1 MPESNQEAQ
10 GEMVS
15 KVGLVV
21 GLALILSACGG
32 PEPGSD
38 GDSPG
43 GGASP
48 DVVVYAASSLTEAFE
63 AIGAIYEKEHRGSA
77 VLFSFE
83 SSSTLASQI
92 VEGAPADVF
101 ASADAIQMGVVR
113 KEGLAQDPVPFVTNR
128 LVVITPR
135 GNPRGLES
143 PGDVTREGV
152 KLVLGAPEVPVGAY
166 AREMFGRMGLLE
178 EAEAN
183 VVSNEEDVKAVVA
196 KVRLGEADAGV
207 VYRTDVTSE
216 VEDDLHVIDVPKG
229 DSPLAAYPITVLSGA
244 PNPGGARD
252 FVELVTSEAGT
263 RVLQRYGFGLP

>member
-1 MPESNQEAQ
+1 
-10 GEMVS
+10 MVS
-15 KVGLVV
+15 KLVLVAGLV
-21 GLALILSACGG
+21 LLLSACGG
-32 PEPGSD
+32 PEPGSNA
-38 GDSPG
+38 GRSG
-43 GGASP
+43 GGASS
-48 DVVVYAASSLTEAFE
+48 DLVVYAASSLTEAFE
-63 AIGAIYEKEHRGSA
+63 AIGAIYEKEHGGSA
-77 VLFSFE
+77 VRFSFE

-92 VEGAPADVF
+92 TEGAPADVF
-101 ASADAIQMGVVR
+101 ASADAVQMDVVR
-113 KEGLAQDPVPFVTNR
+113 KEGLVQDPTPFVTNR

-143 PGDVTREGV
+143 PGDLARREV

-178 EAEAN
+178 EAVAN

-207 VYRTDVTSE
+207 VYGTDVTSE
-216 VEDDLHVIDVPKG
+216 VEDDLHVIDVPKE
-229 DSPLAAYPITVLSGA
+229 DSPLAVYPITVLSGA
-244 PNPGGARD
+244 PNPGGAHD